1 MAEKAAKRDIAQ
13 EKDQS
18 VKKVRALLEDKKLRL
33 EVQEKWKSMVHGTYP
48 FDTVG
53 FLHTNT
59 NQFAN
64 PVGYR
69 TNEAAEA
76 IVAMLLVDTPDVD
89 ALGKAVDEIIQ
100 VRAIQEFSPEAA
112 VGIFYGMK
120 DILREMV
127 ENAEQ
132 PEDYRLGLQELESR
146 LDAVSLMAF
155 GVYARCRE
163 KLHLIRV
170 DEVKRS
176 TSQLR
181 RLAER
186 RGSLPVE

>member
-1 MAEKAAKRDIAQ
+1 MAEKRDIAL
-13 EKDQS
+13 EKAQS
-18 VKKVRALLEDKKLRL
+18 VKKVRALLATPKQRQ

-59 NQFAN
+59 NQFSN

-76 IVAMLLVDTPDVD
+76 VVAMLLADTPDVE
-89 ALGKAVDEIIQ
+89 ALGKAVDEIVQ
-100 VRAIQEFSPEAA
+100 VRAIQTFSPEAA
-112 VGIFYGMK
+112 VGIFFGMK

-127 ENAEQ
+127 EQSEQ
-132 PEDYRLGLQELESR
+132 PDAYRLGLQELESR

-163 KLHLIRV
+163 KLHILRV

-176 TSQLR
+176 SSQLR
-181 RLAER
+181 RLMER
-186 RGSLPVE
+186 RGNLPAE

>member
-1 MAEKAAKRDIAQ
+1 MTEKRDIAE
-13 EKDQS
+13 EKAQS
-18 VKKVRALLEDKKLRL
+18 VKKVRALLAAQKQRL

-59 NQFAN
+59 NQFSN
-64 PVGYR
+64 PVGHR

-76 IVAMLLVDTPDVD
+76 LVAMLLVDSPDVD
-89 ALGKAVDEIIQ
+89 ALGKAVEEIVQ
-100 VRAIQEFSPEAA
+100 VRAVQVFSPEAA
-112 VGIFYGMK
+112 VGIFFGMK
-120 DILREMV
+120 DLLREMV
-127 ENAEQ
+127 ENSEQ
-132 PEDYRLGLQELESR
+132 PDEYRLGLQELESR

-163 KLHLIRV
+163 KLHVLRV

-176 TSQLR
+176 MSQLQRLMNR
-181 RLAER
+181 RSSLSAE
-186 RGSLPVE
+186 